1 MVVSGNSDMVPH
13 IKNRKNLIFHFFIL
27 YYLYYICLK
36 NKIFK
41 NINFFLYRL
50 LFYYLSI
57 TSLKKFFEKNEIF
70 VENQKISKI
79 FIFWKTWR
87 LFEISIFFGGPKISV
102 FHFLHA
108 FFNIFILLSEKL
120 HVFYQPL
127 TDTVNP

>member
-1 MVVSGNSDMVPH
+1 MVVSGNSDMVPY

-50 LFYYLSI
+50 LFYYHSI
-57 TSLKKFFEKNEIF
+57 TSPKNFFEKNEIF

-79 FIFWKTWR
+79 FIFRKT
-87 LFEISIFFGGPKISV
+87 
-102 FHFLHA
+102 
-108 FFNIFILLSEKL
+108 
-120 HVFYQPL
+120 
-127 TDTVNP
+127 